1 MSTSRTPCTTRWTHP
16 DSLAAVVE
24 ARCAGPR
31 KKAARRSA
39 ERVATTQP
47 VHVLRALSPEDLA
60 QYDRPLG
67 SGPIGTV
74 DTRRSL
80 DPPVIA
86 ARVRRAFDAG
96 MTWA

>member
-1 MSTSRTPCTTRWTHP
+1 
-16 DSLAAVVE
+16 
-24 ARCAGPR
+24 
-31 KKAARRSA
+31 
-39 ERVATTQP
+39 VATTQL
-47 VHVLRALSPEDLA
+47 VHVLRAFAPEELA

-67 SGPIGTV
+67 SGPVGTV

-86 ARVRRAFDAG
+86 ARVRRAFDAE